1 LGVVEG
7 FRRAGRDLTKD
18 SYIKAVETMHDWDNN
33 VGAGR
38 VTITADQH
46 VGVSDMFFNGRDEKG
61 NEVVYTAFGK
71 PLH

>member
-1 LGVVEG
+1 
-7 FRRAGRDLTKD
+7 
-18 SYIKAVETMHDWDNN
+18 